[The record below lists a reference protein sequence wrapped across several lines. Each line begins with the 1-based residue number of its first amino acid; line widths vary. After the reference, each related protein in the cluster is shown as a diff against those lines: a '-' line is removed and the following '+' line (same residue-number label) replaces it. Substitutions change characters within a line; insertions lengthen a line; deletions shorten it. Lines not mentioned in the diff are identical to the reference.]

1 MNNDDTQILTTL
13 KVLIIGESDV
23 GKSRLL
29 LRFTDNIFDEDK
41 AATIGVDYKVEQL
54 EINDNRVKL
63 IIWDTAGQERF
74 HTLSP
79 AYYRG
84 AQGAIL
90 VYDIC
95 DRQSFRQL
103 DRLWISELDIFST
116 KINVIKMLVGNK
128 IDQKH
133 SREVTYDEGVR
144 FARKHAMLFIEA
156 SARTS
161 EGVQVAFEELVEK
174 ILETP
179 SLWEKTEAAIRPTVN
194 NYPDSLPARCSC

>member
-1 MNNDDTQILTTL
+1 MSSDDTQILTTL

-41 AATIGVDYKVEQL
+41 AATIGVDYKVKQL

-63 IIWDTAGQERF
+63 TIWDTAGQERF
-74 HTLSP
+74 RTLSP
-79 AYYRG
+79 GYYRG

-95 DRQSFRQL
+95 NCQSFRQL
-103 DRLWISELDIFST
+103 DRWISELDTFST
-116 KINVIKMLVGNK
+116 KINVVKMLVGNK

-133 SREVTYDEGVR
+133 SREVTYEEGDR
-144 FARKHAMLFIEA
+144 FARKHSMLFIEA

-179 SLWEKTEAAIRPTVN
+179 SLWEKTEAAIRSIDKNYSDNAPT
-194 NYPDSLPARCSC
+194 RCSC